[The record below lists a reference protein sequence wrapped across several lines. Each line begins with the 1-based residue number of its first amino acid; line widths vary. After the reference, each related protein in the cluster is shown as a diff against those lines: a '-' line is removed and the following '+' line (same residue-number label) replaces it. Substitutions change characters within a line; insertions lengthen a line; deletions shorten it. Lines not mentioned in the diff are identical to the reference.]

1 MNRSQ
6 NTKYSDKQ
14 RDGLADHLL
23 GTQNSDD
30 DCVSMSEAP
39 HSSLGPGQGR
49 PRVWFDC
56 PGHRGQPEWY
66 ILNSPMVVPWISTS
80 EYCRMWTRCRCC
92 ARGPARTRRSRGA
105 GWPPAAPPPPRR
117 PSAPQVKQSQIILV
131 PEAVLCSNKMFSI
144 NSWFL
149 RFIWV

>member
-49 PRVWFDC
+49 PKSGLIVQ
-56 PGHRGQPEWY
+56 G
-66 ILNSPMVVPWISTS
+66 T
-80 EYCRMWTRCRCC
+80 
-92 ARGPARTRRSRGA
+92 GA
-105 GWPPAAPPPPRR
+105 
-117 PSAPQVKQSQIILV
+117 SQ
-131 PEAVLCSNKMFSI
+131 NDTY
-144 NSWFL
+144 
-149 RFIWV
+149 